1 MPRILPASLLRR
13 VVMSAVLLAPLAAA
27 CVDEPFARVNPND
40 EDLQFTMRIV
50 ATRDTIS
57 PANPVTVLRVVT
69 EPQFLGYEPQW
80 FLATGGGVVHRG
92 NGVWEMTTPPTTP
105 STVRIRAGFEHQLAE
120 ITIVRMPAP

>member
-1 MPRILPASLLRR
+1 MAHIIPTSRIRR
-13 VVMSAVLLAPLAAA
+13 LIGCMTMLVPVVVA

-50 ATRDTIS
+50 ASRDTIS

-69 EPQFLGYEPQW
+69 EPAFLGYEPVW
-80 FLATGGGVVHRG
+80 FLASGGGVVHRG
-92 NGVWEMTTPPTTP
+92 NGVWEMVTPPTAPT
-105 STVRIRAGFEHQLAE
+105 TLRIQANFAHQLAE

>member
-1 MPRILPASLLRR
+1 MPQILPASLLRR

-50 ATRDTIS
+50 ASRDTIS

-69 EPQFLGYEPQW
+69 EPEFLGYEPNW
-80 FLATGGGVVHRG
+80 FLAVGAGVVHRG
-92 NGVWEMTTPPTTP
+92 NGVWEMTTPPTVPGTL
-105 STVRIRAGFEHQLAE
+105 RIRAFFEHQEAE
-120 ITIVRMPAP
+120 IAIVRMPAP